1 MAPAALPA
9 CCRPEGHPLPPRKPD
24 ASKASHSARP
34 GMGFEAGLG
43 HPPSRVKAAE
53 GANGM
58 LQGQLRG
65 GRWDAAGA
73 GGGGPGPCLQ
83 VGPRPRCTQG
93 QPTQGCEPQ
102 GRRALLYGM
111 GSTMQR
117 CELSRRHRGAHSEAC
132 LRAITWQRMHA
143 PYTAC
148 ITSSCSRWVGR
159 SRILRQRNN
168 SRAAGATSSPR
179 PLEVG
184 GSYGK
189 CLLLLCWNPLTIR
202 ASLLC
207 PMVWQL

>member
-1 MAPAALPA
+1 
-9 CCRPEGHPLPPRKPD
+9 
-24 ASKASHSARP
+24 
-34 GMGFEAGLG
+34 
-43 HPPSRVKAAE
+43 
-53 GANGM
+53 M
-58 LQGQLRG
+58 LQGQE
-65 GRWDAAGA
+65 
-73 GGGGPGPCLQ
+73 GGGAGPCLQ

-207 PMVWQL
+207 PMVWQLYMRRLLCLHPSRRLALITSGTTAATSVGRPALPRPRGDVAAGATIAGRPAGPYAPSPSQW